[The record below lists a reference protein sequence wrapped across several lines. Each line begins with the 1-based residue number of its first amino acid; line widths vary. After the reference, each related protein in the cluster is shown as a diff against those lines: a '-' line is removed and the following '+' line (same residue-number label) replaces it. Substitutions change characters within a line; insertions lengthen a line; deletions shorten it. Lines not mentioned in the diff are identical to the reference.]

1 MQSCRFPVLT
11 WPIIFLVIFTACNET
26 GKPGTDNPAS
36 ENSPWEMRI
45 RHQLEKH
52 WQQEPAN
59 QGFVYDSI
67 DLECYDLLQFVYKG
81 SGNTAVWSDSG
92 TWQPAAAGMIHYL
105 ENLQE
110 SGLFKEKYHYPAISH
125 IKNLLEKDSVKRLDA
140 KLWADADLVFTDAF
154 MMLLQDLG
162 QGRLQPDSLGWRNDT
177 GKYRNFFEANL
188 ARIKKGE
195 SPDSIFRSA
204 EPAHP
209 GYLAIKSKLKGF
221 TDSMDT
227 RVYTY
232 LDYPYKKADIDDS
245 MHFVKQL
252 LIRLKESS
260 IVDKTDGFDSA
271 SLADAIKKYQVR
283 RKLAADGKITSSLIK
298 NLNNTDIN
306 KYLRIAVTLDRYKQL
321 PRTMPEDYIFVNL
334 PGFYLQVWESDTIA
348 FTSRIICGKPET
360 ATPLL
365 TSKINHLVI
374 YPTWTV
380 PASIIKKEMLPALKR
395 NAGYLRK
402 KGLNLYDKD
411 GEPVD
416 PFAVNWEKYSK
427 GIPYKIQQGSGDGNA
442 LGVIKFNFENPFAV
456 YLHDTNQR
464 YLFSKQMR
472 ALSHGC
478 VRVQEWE
485 KLAFFIAGKDSMQLK
500 SGDTLRYNRDS
511 ISNWIANKQK
521 QHISVRYQIP
531 LFIRYFGCEVVD
543 GNLKFYD
550 DIYGEDRKAIEDY
563 FLPGK
568 YSFNKGNEM

>member
-1 MQSCRFPVLT
+1 MQSCRFFVIA
-11 WPIIFLVIFTACNET
+11 WAFIFLVIFTACNET
-26 GKPGTDNPAS
+26 EKRES
-36 ENSPWEMRI
+36 ENLNAADTPWEVRI
-45 RHQLEKH
+45 KQQLEKQLKQAPEKQVLVNDSVRLACNELLH
-52 WQQEPAN
+52 Y
-59 QGFVYDSI
+59 VYS
-67 DLECYDLLQFVYKG
+67 V
-81 SGNTAVWSDSG
+81 SGNKTIWSDSG
-92 TWQPAAAGMIHYL
+92 TWQPFAARMILYL
-105 ENLQE
+105 ENTLE
-110 SGLFKEKYHYPAISH
+110 AGLFKEKYHYPAITQ
-125 IKNLLEKDSVKRLDA
+125 IKYLLDKDSVKRQDA
-140 KLWADADLVFTDAF
+140 HLWADADLVFTDAF
-154 MMLLQDLG
+154 LLLLQDLG
-162 QGRLQPDSLGWRNDT
+162 QGRLQADSLNWIKDT
-177 GKYRNFFEANL
+177 GKYHNFFDTNL
-188 ARIKKGE
+188 SRLKKGE
-195 SPDSIFRSA
+195 SPDSIFRSV
-204 EPAHP
+204 EPVHP
-209 GYLAIKSKLKGF
+209 GYLALKSKMHDF
-221 TDSMDT
+221 IDSMDT
-227 RVYTY
+227 RMYTY
-232 LDYPYKKADIDDS
+232 VNYPYKKGDKDDS
-245 MHFVKQL
+245 IHFVKQL

-260 IVDKTDGFDSA
+260 IVENTDGFDSA
-271 SLADAIKKYQVR
+271 SLAGAIKKYQVR
-283 RKLAADGKITSSLIK
+283 RKQTPDGKLTSSLIK
-298 NLNNTDIN
+298 SLNNTDVH
-306 KYLRIAVTLDRYKQL
+306 KYFRIAVTLDRYKQL
-321 PRTMPEDYIFVNL
+321 PRKMPEDYIFVNL
-334 PGFYLQVWESDTIA
+334 PGYNLQVWESDTVA

-485 KLAFFIAGKDSMQLK
+485 KLAFFIARKDSMQLK

-521 QHISVRYQIP
+521 HHITVRYQIP
-531 LFIRYFGCEVVD
+531 LFIRYFGCEAVD

-563 FLPGK
+563 FLPGR
-568 YSFNKGNEM
+568 YSFN